1 MSTNDSL
8 GFYNTLGVTPNASSS
23 EIKTAYRSKAMELHP
38 DRNPDRDTTSEFQ
51 ALQAAYDVLSNEKL
65 RQQYDADSSIPP
77 SATSDE
83 EGRYKPFEPI
93 YCSKCNSVSAQPR
106 YKVFYSVYGYIF
118 GAYKKPHQGV
128 FCSKCE
134 IKEGLKASAIT
145 LVAGWW
151 SVAGFLW
158 TIQTLI
164 QNLVGGRFNE
174 QNARLQGYQAMYFA
188 QIGKLDIA
196 RAIAIEAMKLAHKA
210 TSDNG
215 KNFSFKKNLG
225 YDTPDPL
232 QELRETL
239 TRFIDS
245 IPADTRVVE
254 LKNTNEIFN
263 KRFAYQLILLLSF
276 GGVVSGE
283 LYRQELESREK
294 ERVRLEQQGIERAR
308 AAAIAAQQE
317 EELRKSAL
325 PLPSNGIFRMADRR
339 GFNPYNAPPLKITNA
354 PGANTLMKLIRV
366 SDGVE
371 VMSIFIRAGQTVE
384 VGVPLGSYKA
394 KIASGQTWYGDS
406 IRFGPSTSYATL
418 DTVLHFSI
426 EGTQLLGN
434 ELTLTRIKDGNL
446 RQVPLSAYDF

>member
-1 MSTNDSL
+1 M
-8 GFYNTLGVTPNASSS
+8 
-23 EIKTAYRSKAMELHP
+23 
-38 DRNPDRDTTSEFQ
+38 
-51 ALQAAYDVLSNEKL
+51 VLL
-65 RQQYDADSSIPP
+65 RLP
-77 SATSDE
+77 
-83 EGRYKPFEPI
+83 EGAIR
-93 YCSKCNSVSAQPR
+93 
-106 YKVFYSVYGYIF
+106 
-118 GAYKKPHQGV
+118 
-128 FCSKCE
+128 
-134 IKEGLKASAIT
+134 EGP
-145 LVAGWW
+145 
-151 SVAGFLW
+151 
-158 TIQTLI
+158 
-164 QNLVGGRFNE
+164 
-174 QNARLQGYQAMYFA
+174 
-188 QIGKLDIA
+188 

-371 VMSIFIRAGQTVE
+371 VMSIAVVDCGR
-384 VGVPLGSYKA
+384 
-394 KIASGQTWYGDS
+394 
-406 IRFGPSTSYATL
+406 
-418 DTVLHFSI
+418 
-426 EGTQLLGN
+426 
-434 ELTLTRIKDGNL
+434 
-446 RQVPLSAYDF
+446 